1 MNGFLKSVLRRMNS
15 STKLTKIFSKQSKR
29 KQRKYSTLTNY
40 LNELEILNKPQNIMK
55 YKIGAL

>member
-29 KQRKYSTLTNY
+29 EQRKYSTLTNY
-40 LNELEILNKPQNIMK
+40 LNELDILNKP
-55 YKIGAL
+55 